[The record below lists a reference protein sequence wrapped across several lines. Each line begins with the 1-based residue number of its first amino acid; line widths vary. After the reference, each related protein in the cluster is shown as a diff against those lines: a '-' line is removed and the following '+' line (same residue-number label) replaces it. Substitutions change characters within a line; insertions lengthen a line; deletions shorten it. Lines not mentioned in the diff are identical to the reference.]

1 MRGLPGL
8 NTGMEKISDFKLENE
23 KFKISFEDKSYER
36 VWQCY
41 YDWGAYRLMT
51 MIIKTLGTFTTVQEF
66 EKKAEK
72 EVQTWLN
79 TYSGLGLF
87 CSLLPRDVQEFL
99 YRRHRF
105 HEADSEQKREAHNYE
120 VASAKVKAEY
130 EILYDQNFRDLIPKC
145 DIFLDEIEK
154 HIVVDDDMKDERK
167 KLVFVKISAGD
178 KDIEIRFVLEKK
190 KLGDKLVDKAA
201 EVVASLCHEKDIPK
215 LDIPKTLQ
223 DITQEKLV
231 DKIWISTYWDNSKEE
246 TNI

>member
-1 MRGLPGL
+1 M
-8 NTGMEKISDFKLENE
+8 NTGLEKITDFKLENE

-41 YDWGAYRLMT
+41 YDWGAYRLMA
-51 MIIKTLGTFTTVQEF
+51 MIIKTLGTFTTVREF
-66 EKKAEK
+66 ERKAEQ

-105 HEADSEQKREAHNYE
+105 HEADSEQKRESHNYE
-120 VASAKVKAEY
+120 TASEKVKAEY
-130 EILYDQNFRDLIPKC
+130 EILYDQNFKDLIPEC
-145 DIFLDEIEK
+145 DINIDEIEK
-154 HIVVDDDMKDERK
+154 HIELDEDSRDERK
-167 KLVFVKISAGD
+167 KLVFVKILLGD

-201 EVVASLCHEKDIPK
+201 EVVADLVHEKDIPK

-223 DITQEKLV
+223 DITLEKLV
-231 DKIWISTYWDNSKEE
+231 DRKWTKTYWDSSKQERSP
-246 TNI
+246 